1 MTDPSADLPTD
12 ARASRTREALFRA
25 FFGLVLQQR
34 YDAIRLGDIL
44 ARAGVARSTFYAHFP
59 DKDALLVES
68 LRHPFAVLADLI
80 VSPETPPRLAAV
92 LQHFADNRQLA
103 LALLQSAK
111 RRHAER
117 ALVGLVEQRWKSSG
131 LSHGC
136 VLAPA
141 LASHQIAQAIL
152 APLQIWLQ
160 SPAGVDA
167 DTLAHGLHRSIRGLV
182 AGLEDTRL

>member
-1 MTDPSADLPTD
+1 MTDPSADLPAD

-59 DKDALLVES
+59 NKDALLVES

-80 VSPETPPRLAAV
+80 VGPEPPPRLAAV
-92 LQHFADNRQLA
+92 LAHFADNRTLA
-103 LALLQSAK
+103 LALLEGAT

-117 ALVGLVEQRWKSSG
+117 ALVGLVEQRWNSSG
-131 LSHGC
+131 LSRGC

-141 LASHQIAQAIL
+141 LASRQIAHAIL
-152 APLQIWLQ
+152 APLQVWLRL
-160 SPAGVDA
+160 PAGVDA
-167 DTLAHGLHRSIRGLV
+167 ETLAHGLHRSVRGLV